1 MINYNL
7 RTYAFAI
14 LGLAFATYVAL
25 FLTTQN
31 LASIDFRQALSQIS
45 TTISINIVIWF
56 VYIKW
61 AWKLKIFYPWLVP
74 FPNLSGEWEGVIISN
89 GEERQLDPIPIQ
101 VSISQSFFNVQ
112 IKIKTGESKS
122 YSLGASFDIDRER
135 GIQQLVYSY
144 LNTPR
149 PGVRDR
155 SEIHYG
161 STILSFTRYPVLEM
175 EGEYWTT
182 RETTG
187 EIKIKK
193 KNVA

>member
-1 MINYNL
+1 MINYNI

-14 LGLAFATYVAL
+14 LGLAFATYIAL
-25 FLTTQN
+25 FLATQK
-31 LASIDFRQALSQIS
+31 LDGIDFHKALSQIS
-45 TTISINIVIWF
+45 TTVSINIVIWLIF
-56 VYIKW
+56 IKW
-61 AWKLKIFYPWLVP
+61 AWKLRLFYPWLVP
-74 FPNLSGEWEGVIISN
+74 FPDISGEWEGVIISN
-89 GEERQLDPIPIQ
+89 GKEGQLDPIPIQ

-135 GIQQLVYSY
+135 GIQQLIYSY

-149 PGVRDR
+149 PGVRER

-161 STILSFTRYPVLEM
+161 STILCFTGYHIKEM

-182 RETTG
+182 RATTG